1 MKRIH
6 NRLVILL
13 IFALLL
19 SLAAPVGAAGSRITI
34 RTPED
39 LVELSRRCS
48 LDSWSRGKTV
58 VLSADLDLS
67 DVEFSSIPT
76 FGGTFDGQGYTI
88 SGLTITGSGN
98 VRGLFRY
105 LQSGGVVQNVSLE
118 VTIEPTDLQDSLGG
132 LVGNNR
138 GSVRNCT
145 VTGSIQG
152 ETNIGGIIGVNES
165 SGKIINSTFSG
176 SVTGEHYV
184 GGIAGQNLGSILQC
198 VNQGKI
204 NTVAVEG
211 EADLEDLDSRPL
223 NSTENLPAC
232 TDIGGITGFSTG
244 VLQSCKNTGPVGYE
258 HVGYN
263 VGGIAGRQS
272 GYLNGCTNQG
282 VILGR
287 KDVGGIAGQ
296 LEPEI
301 FLRYGEDLLN
311 QLWSE
316 LGTLGD
322 QVDHLLSDLN
332 STNTSTTAQLQML
345 SSHAGTA
352 QDAAGELMDAAKD
365 WANGNLSTVNDLSA
379 RISWSL
385 QQLEPILETL
395 RPLPE
400 ELTDA
405 VDALE
410 EGLDQAEQAGDLASD
425 AGQSL
430 RTALQE
436 ALRAADH
443 MNEGLEHIRAS
454 QDALKSALGD
464 PNEIKLALE
473 QMAKGIGQLG
483 DGTVAFSEAME
494 HLRDGWAALPDVSSI
509 DAFLQAF
516 EDLSTAGTSTA
527 NGLKNIQKA
536 FIRLKDTI
544 TANGDPTEALKT
556 ALQELEKAA
565 ASFQSGADQLQTAG
579 KHLLSALD
587 TLEDAGIYLD
597 GVVDAF
603 RDAGDAFNNA
613 FSRLGEGADAFHEMV
628 KTLAEEPSIQFTP
641 IGSDMTARGDA
652 LDAALSDLLGSA
664 DDLGDLLSQSSDTI
678 LGDLSAVSQQLQSI
692 TDLLRQET
700 SLKKSGEGDRIEDI
714 SDQVDG
720 RSQRTGCLSDARNE
734 GVVKGDVNVAGI
746 AGSMAIEYDFDPE
759 DDLVEVG
766 DRSLDV
772 RYQTKA
778 VVLSCINL
786 GEVTGKKDDAGGIV
800 GRMDLGQVSHCEN
813 YGSVSSAD
821 GSYVGGIAGASW
833 GSIRDSW
840 ARCTLSGDHYVGGI
854 AGYGSTLKNCHTLI
868 TLQEGSAYVG
878 TVAGSVDPEG
888 TVTGNTFTQEALGA
902 IDGISYAGQAEPVTF
917 GALCAAGAPETFAQ
931 LELTFRADGKE
942 VAVVPFQY
950 GKGIARLPE
959 IPAKKGYSAAWP
971 DLDYS
976 HLTASQTLEAIYTP
990 YTSSLTDG
998 GDLPDILVDGSFS
1011 AQAKVSH
1018 TTKETAWTDSKGE
1031 SHQGT
1036 AYTVTVKDPVLDAV
1050 SYTVHCRLPEANGRY
1065 AVWVQTG
1072 ENWQRQDSEKDGSYL
1087 LFPSTEETITFCL
1100 VEEGNPLVKYLLT
1113 FTVLAAGLFI
1123 LFWRRRM
1130 QKKKEHAQQ
1139 PPASSLEF
1147 KGIKPPP
1154 KRRSPRRHLFPGT
1167 AANVSCVEV
1176 LFVIAGFRRCSPS
1189 KETPPFVSKS

>member
-1 MKRIH
+1 M
-6 NRLVILL
+6 
-13 IFALLL
+13 
-19 SLAAPVGAAGSRITI
+19 
-34 RTPED
+34 
-39 LVELSRRCS
+39 
-48 LDSWSRGKTV
+48 
-58 VLSADLDLS
+58 
-67 DVEFSSIPT
+67 EFSSIPT

-138 GSVRNCT
+138 GSVRNCA

-332 STNTSTTAQLQML
+332 STNTSTTAQLQTL

-454 QDALKSALGD
+454 QDALKLALGD

-556 ALQELEKAA
+556 ALQELQKAA

-1139 PPASSLEF
+1139 PPASSLE
-1147 KGIKPPP
+1147 
-1154 KRRSPRRHLFPGT
+1154 
-1167 AANVSCVEV
+1167 
-1176 LFVIAGFRRCSPS
+1176 S
-1189 KETPPFVSKS
+1189 KE

>member
-6 NRLVILL
+6 NRLAILL

-365 WANGNLSTVNDLSA
+365 WATGNLSTVNDLSA

-778 VVLSCINL
+778 VILSCINL

-1100 VEEGNPLVKYLLT
+1100 VEEGNSLVKYLLT

-1139 PPASSLEF
+1139 PPASSLE
-1147 KGIKPPP
+1147 
-1154 KRRSPRRHLFPGT
+1154 
-1167 AANVSCVEV
+1167 
-1176 LFVIAGFRRCSPS
+1176 S
-1189 KETPPFVSKS
+1189 KE

>member
-6 NRLVILL
+6 NRLAILL

-332 STNTSTTAQLQML
+332 STNTSTTAQLQTL

-425 AGQSL
+425 AVQSL

-664 DDLGDLLSQSSDTI
+664 DDLSDLLSQSSDTI

-778 VVLSCINL
+778 VILSCINL

-1087 LFPSTEETITFCL
+1087 LFPSTGETITFCL

-1139 PPASSLEF
+1139 PPASSLE
-1147 KGIKPPP
+1147 
-1154 KRRSPRRHLFPGT
+1154 
-1167 AANVSCVEV
+1167 
-1176 LFVIAGFRRCSPS
+1176 S
-1189 KETPPFVSKS
+1189 KE

>member
-6 NRLVILL
+6 NRLAILL

-332 STNTSTTAQLQML
+332 STNTSTTAQLQTL

-473 QMAKGIGQLG
+473 QMAKGIDQLG

-494 HLRDGWAALPDVSSI
+494 HLRDGWAALPDVSSV

-536 FIRLKDTI
+536 FTRLKDTI

-603 RDAGDAFNNA
+603 RDAGNAFNKA

-664 DDLGDLLSQSSDTI
+664 DDLSDLLSQSSDTI

-1139 PPASSLEF
+1139 PPASSLE
-1147 KGIKPPP
+1147 
-1154 KRRSPRRHLFPGT
+1154 
-1167 AANVSCVEV
+1167 
-1176 LFVIAGFRRCSPS
+1176 S
-1189 KETPPFVSKS
+1189 KE

>member
-332 STNTSTTAQLQML
+332 STNTSTTAQLQTL

-556 ALQELEKAA
+556 ALQELQKAA

-746 AGSMAIEYDFDPE
+746 AGSMAIENDFDRE

-1139 PPASSLEF
+1139 PPASSLE
-1147 KGIKPPP
+1147 
-1154 KRRSPRRHLFPGT
+1154 
-1167 AANVSCVEV
+1167 
-1176 LFVIAGFRRCSPS
+1176 S
-1189 KETPPFVSKS
+1189 KE

>member
-6 NRLVILL
+6 NRLAILL

-332 STNTSTTAQLQML
+332 STNTSTTAQLQTL

-410 EGLDQAEQAGDLASD
+410 EGLDQAEQAGDLASN

-473 QMAKGIGQLG
+473 QMAKGISQLG

-778 VVLSCINL
+778 VILSCINL

-1036 AYTVTVKDPVLDAV
+1036 AYTVTVKDPVLDVV

-1113 FTVLAAGLFI
+1113 FTVLAAGFFI

-1139 PPASSLEF
+1139 PPASSLE
-1147 KGIKPPP
+1147 
-1154 KRRSPRRHLFPGT
+1154 
-1167 AANVSCVEV
+1167 
-1176 LFVIAGFRRCSPS
+1176 S
-1189 KETPPFVSKS
+1189 KE

>member
-332 STNTSTTAQLQML
+332 STNTSTTAQLQTL

-454 QDALKSALGD
+454 QDALKSALGN

-565 ASFQSGADQLQTAG
+565 TSFQSGADQLQTAG

-641 IGSDMTARGDA
+641 IGSDMTARGDT

-778 VVLSCINL
+778 VILSCINL

-888 TVTGNTFTQEALGA
+888 TVTGNTFTQEDLGA

-1100 VEEGNPLVKYLLT
+1100 VEEGNSLVKYLLT

-1139 PPASSLEF
+1139 PPASSLE
-1147 KGIKPPP
+1147 
-1154 KRRSPRRHLFPGT
+1154 
-1167 AANVSCVEV
+1167 
-1176 LFVIAGFRRCSPS
+1176 S
-1189 KETPPFVSKS
+1189 KE

>member
-6 NRLVILL
+6 NRLAILL

-778 VVLSCINL
+778 VILSCINL

-917 GALCAAGAPETFAQ
+917 GALCAAGAPQTFAQ

-1100 VEEGNPLVKYLLT
+1100 VEEGNSLVKYLLT

-1139 PPASSLEF
+1139 PPASSLE
-1147 KGIKPPP
+1147 
-1154 KRRSPRRHLFPGT
+1154 
-1167 AANVSCVEV
+1167 
-1176 LFVIAGFRRCSPS
+1176 S
-1189 KETPPFVSKS
+1189 KE

>member
-6 NRLVILL
+6 NRLAILL

-138 GSVRNCT
+138 GSVRNCA
-145 VTGSIQG
+145 VTGNIQG

-322 QVDHLLSDLN
+322 QVDHLLTDLDRA
-332 STNTSTTAQLQML
+332 NTSTTAQLQVL

-410 EGLDQAEQAGDLASD
+410 EGLDQAEQAGDLASE

-430 RTALQE
+430 RKALQE

-664 DDLGDLLSQSSDTI
+664 DDLSDLLSQSSDTI

-734 GVVKGDVNVAGI
+734 GVIKGDVNVAGI

-800 GRMDLGQVSHCEN
+800 GRMDLGQVSQCEN

-1139 PPASSLEF
+1139 PPASSLE
-1147 KGIKPPP
+1147 
-1154 KRRSPRRHLFPGT
+1154 
-1167 AANVSCVEV
+1167 
-1176 LFVIAGFRRCSPS
+1176 S
-1189 KETPPFVSKS
+1189 KE

>member
-6 NRLVILL
+6 NRLAILL

-527 NGLKNIQKA
+527 NGLKNIQTA
-536 FIRLKDTI
+536 FIRMKDTI
-544 TANGDPTEALKT
+544 TANGDPTAALNT

-565 ASFQSGADQLQTAG
+565 ASFQSGADHLQTAG

-778 VVLSCINL
+778 VILSCINL

-1100 VEEGNPLVKYLLT
+1100 VEEGNSLVKYLLT

-1139 PPASSLEF
+1139 PPASSLE
-1147 KGIKPPP
+1147 
-1154 KRRSPRRHLFPGT
+1154 
-1167 AANVSCVEV
+1167 
-1176 LFVIAGFRRCSPS
+1176 S
-1189 KETPPFVSKS
+1189 KE

>member
-6 NRLVILL
+6 NRLAILL

-332 STNTSTTAQLQML
+332 STNTSTTAQLQTL

-1139 PPASSLEF
+1139 PPASSLE
-1147 KGIKPPP
+1147 
-1154 KRRSPRRHLFPGT
+1154 
-1167 AANVSCVEV
+1167 
-1176 LFVIAGFRRCSPS
+1176 S
-1189 KETPPFVSKS
+1189 KE

>member
-1 MKRIH
+1 MKRNH
-6 NRLVILL
+6 NRRAILL

-778 VVLSCINL
+778 VILSCINL

-1100 VEEGNPLVKYLLT
+1100 VEEGNSLVKYLLT

-1139 PPASSLEF
+1139 PPASSLE
-1147 KGIKPPP
+1147 
-1154 KRRSPRRHLFPGT
+1154 
-1167 AANVSCVEV
+1167 
-1176 LFVIAGFRRCSPS
+1176 S
-1189 KETPPFVSKS
+1189 KE

>member
-6 NRLVILL
+6 NRLAILL

-778 VVLSCINL
+778 VILSCINL

-868 TLQEGSAYVG
+868 TLQEGSAYVV

-1100 VEEGNPLVKYLLT
+1100 VEEGNSLVKYLLT

-1139 PPASSLEF
+1139 PPASSLE
-1147 KGIKPPP
+1147 
-1154 KRRSPRRHLFPGT
+1154 
-1167 AANVSCVEV
+1167 
-1176 LFVIAGFRRCSPS
+1176 S
-1189 KETPPFVSKS
+1189 KE

>member
-6 NRLVILL
+6 NRLAILL

-700 SLKKSGEGDRIEDI
+700 SLKKSGEGDWIEDI

-778 VVLSCINL
+778 VILSCINL

-1100 VEEGNPLVKYLLT
+1100 VEEGNSLVKYLLT

-1139 PPASSLEF
+1139 PPASSLE
-1147 KGIKPPP
+1147 
-1154 KRRSPRRHLFPGT
+1154 
-1167 AANVSCVEV
+1167 
-1176 LFVIAGFRRCSPS
+1176 S
-1189 KETPPFVSKS
+1189 KE

>member
-6 NRLVILL
+6 NRLAILL

-778 VVLSCINL
+778 VILSCVNL

-1100 VEEGNPLVKYLLT
+1100 VEEGNSLVKYLLT

-1139 PPASSLEF
+1139 PPASSLE
-1147 KGIKPPP
+1147 
-1154 KRRSPRRHLFPGT
+1154 
-1167 AANVSCVEV
+1167 
-1176 LFVIAGFRRCSPS
+1176 S
-1189 KETPPFVSKS
+1189 KE

>member
-778 VVLSCINL
+778 VVLSCSTL
-786 GEVTGKKDDAGGIV
+786 GEVTGKKDDAGGLV

-1139 PPASSLEF
+1139 PPASSLE
-1147 KGIKPPP
+1147 
-1154 KRRSPRRHLFPGT
+1154 
-1167 AANVSCVEV
+1167 
-1176 LFVIAGFRRCSPS
+1176 S
-1189 KETPPFVSKS
+1189 KE

>member
-6 NRLVILL
+6 NRLAILL
-13 IFALLL
+13 TFALLL

-138 GSVRNCT
+138 GSVRNCA

-176 SVTGEHYV
+176 AVTGEHYV

-332 STNTSTTAQLQML
+332 STNTSTTAQLQTL

-454 QDALKSALGD
+454 QDALKLALGD

-556 ALQELEKAA
+556 ALQELQKAA

-1139 PPASSLEF
+1139 PPASSLE
-1147 KGIKPPP
+1147 
-1154 KRRSPRRHLFPGT
+1154 
-1167 AANVSCVEV
+1167 
-1176 LFVIAGFRRCSPS
+1176 S
-1189 KETPPFVSKS
+1189 KE

>member
-6 NRLVILL
+6 NRLAILL

-443 MNEGLEHIRAS
+443 MHEGLEHIRAS

-772 RYQTKA
+772 RDQTKA
-778 VVLSCINL
+778 VILSCINL

-1100 VEEGNPLVKYLLT
+1100 VEEGNSLVKYLLT

-1139 PPASSLEF
+1139 PPASSLE
-1147 KGIKPPP
+1147 
-1154 KRRSPRRHLFPGT
+1154 
-1167 AANVSCVEV
+1167 
-1176 LFVIAGFRRCSPS
+1176 S
-1189 KETPPFVSKS
+1189 KE

>member
-6 NRLVILL
+6 NRLAILL

-152 ETNIGGIIGVNES
+152 ETNIVGIIGVNES

-204 NTVAVEG
+204 NTVTVEG

-332 STNTSTTAQLQML
+332 STNTSTTAQLQTL

-746 AGSMAIEYDFDPE
+746 VGSMAIEYDFDPE

-902 IDGISYAGQAEPVTF
+902 IDGISYAGQAEPVKF

-1139 PPASSLEF
+1139 PPASSLE
-1147 KGIKPPP
+1147 
-1154 KRRSPRRHLFPGT
+1154 
-1167 AANVSCVEV
+1167 
-1176 LFVIAGFRRCSPS
+1176 S
-1189 KETPPFVSKS
+1189 KE

>member
-6 NRLVILL
+6 NRLAILL

-778 VVLSCINL
+778 VILSCINL

-840 ARCTLSGDHYVGGI
+840 ARYTLSGDHYVGGI

-1100 VEEGNPLVKYLLT
+1100 VEEGNSLVKYLLT

-1139 PPASSLEF
+1139 PPASSLE
-1147 KGIKPPP
+1147 
-1154 KRRSPRRHLFPGT
+1154 
-1167 AANVSCVEV
+1167 
-1176 LFVIAGFRRCSPS
+1176 S
-1189 KETPPFVSKS
+1189 KE

>member
-641 IGSDMTARGDA
+641 IGSDITARGDA

-1139 PPASSLEF
+1139 PPASSLE
-1147 KGIKPPP
+1147 
-1154 KRRSPRRHLFPGT
+1154 
-1167 AANVSCVEV
+1167 
-1176 LFVIAGFRRCSPS
+1176 S
-1189 KETPPFVSKS
+1189 KE

>member
-6 NRLVILL
+6 NRLAILL

-152 ETNIGGIIGVNES
+152 QTNIGGIIGVNES

-332 STNTSTTAQLQML
+332 STNTSTTAQLQTL

-379 RISWSL
+379 RISWS
-385 QQLEPILETL
+385 
-395 RPLPE
+395 
-400 ELTDA
+400 
-405 VDALE
+405 
-410 EGLDQAEQAGDLASD
+410 
-425 AGQSL
+425 
-430 RTALQE
+430 
-436 ALRAADH
+436 LRAADH

-494 HLRDGWAALPDVSSI
+494 HLRDGWAALPDVSSV

-536 FIRLKDTI
+536 FTRLKDTI

-603 RDAGDAFNNA
+603 RDAGNAFNKA

-664 DDLGDLLSQSSDTI
+664 DDLSDLLSQSSDTI

-734 GVVKGDVNVAGI
+734 VVVKGDVNVAGI

-1139 PPASSLEF
+1139 PPASSLE
-1147 KGIKPPP
+1147 
-1154 KRRSPRRHLFPGT
+1154 
-1167 AANVSCVEV
+1167 
-1176 LFVIAGFRRCSPS
+1176 S
-1189 KETPPFVSKS
+1189 KE

>member
-6 NRLVILL
+6 NRLAILL

-516 EDLSTAGTSTA
+516 EDLSTAVTSTA

-778 VVLSCINL
+778 VILSCINL

-1100 VEEGNPLVKYLLT
+1100 VEEGNSLVKYLLT

-1139 PPASSLEF
+1139 PPASSLE
-1147 KGIKPPP
+1147 
-1154 KRRSPRRHLFPGT
+1154 
-1167 AANVSCVEV
+1167 
-1176 LFVIAGFRRCSPS
+1176 S
-1189 KETPPFVSKS
+1189 KE

>member
-6 NRLVILL
+6 NRLAILL

-132 LVGNNR
+132 LVGNNC

-332 STNTSTTAQLQML
+332 STNTSTTAQLQTL

-436 ALRAADH
+436 AFRAADH

-494 HLRDGWAALPDVSSI
+494 HLRDGWAALPDVSSV

-536 FIRLKDTI
+536 FTRLKDTI

-603 RDAGDAFNNA
+603 RDAGNAFNKA

-664 DDLGDLLSQSSDTI
+664 DDLSDLLSQSSDTI

-1139 PPASSLEF
+1139 PPASSLE
-1147 KGIKPPP
+1147 
-1154 KRRSPRRHLFPGT
+1154 
-1167 AANVSCVEV
+1167 
-1176 LFVIAGFRRCSPS
+1176 S
-1189 KETPPFVSKS
+1189 KE

>member
-6 NRLVILL
+6 NRLAILL
-13 IFALLL
+13 TFALLL

-138 GSVRNCT
+138 GSVRNCA

-211 EADLEDLDSRPL
+211 EADREDLDSRPL

-332 STNTSTTAQLQML
+332 STNTSTTAQLQTL

-454 QDALKSALGD
+454 QDALKLALGD

-556 ALQELEKAA
+556 ALQELQKAA

-971 DLDYS
+971 DLEYS

-1139 PPASSLEF
+1139 PPASSLE
-1147 KGIKPPP
+1147 
-1154 KRRSPRRHLFPGT
+1154 
-1167 AANVSCVEV
+1167 
-1176 LFVIAGFRRCSPS
+1176 S
-1189 KETPPFVSKS
+1189 KE

>member
-6 NRLVILL
+6 NRLAILL

-332 STNTSTTAQLQML
+332 STNTSTTAQLQTL

-664 DDLGDLLSQSSDTI
+664 DDLSDLLSQSSDTI

-778 VVLSCINL
+778 VILSCINL

-1065 AVWVQTG
+1065 AGWVQTG

-1087 LFPSTEETITFCL
+1087 LFPSTGETITFCL

-1139 PPASSLEF
+1139 PPASSLE
-1147 KGIKPPP
+1147 
-1154 KRRSPRRHLFPGT
+1154 
-1167 AANVSCVEV
+1167 
-1176 LFVIAGFRRCSPS
+1176 S
-1189 KETPPFVSKS
+1189 KE

>member
-6 NRLVILL
+6 NRLAILL

-332 STNTSTTAQLQML
+332 STNTSTTAQLQTL

-664 DDLGDLLSQSSDTI
+664 DDLSDLLSQSSDTI

-778 VVLSCINL
+778 VILSCINL

-1050 SYTVHCRLPEANGRY
+1050 SYTVHFRLPEANGRY

-1087 LFPSTEETITFCL
+1087 LFPSTGETITFCL

-1139 PPASSLEF
+1139 PPASSLE
-1147 KGIKPPP
+1147 
-1154 KRRSPRRHLFPGT
+1154 
-1167 AANVSCVEV
+1167 
-1176 LFVIAGFRRCSPS
+1176 S
-1189 KETPPFVSKS
+1189 KE

>member
-6 NRLVILL
+6 NRLAILL

-778 VVLSCINL
+778 VILSCINL

-888 TVTGNTFTQEALGA
+888 TVTGNTFTKEALGA

-1100 VEEGNPLVKYLLT
+1100 VEEGNSLVKYLLT

-1139 PPASSLEF
+1139 PPASSLE
-1147 KGIKPPP
+1147 
-1154 KRRSPRRHLFPGT
+1154 
-1167 AANVSCVEV
+1167 
-1176 LFVIAGFRRCSPS
+1176 S
-1189 KETPPFVSKS
+1189 KE

>member
-6 NRLVILL
+6 NRLAILL

-332 STNTSTTAQLQML
+332 STNTSTTAQLQTL

-1036 AYTVTVKDPVLDAV
+1036 AYTVTVKDPVLDVV

-1139 PPASSLEF
+1139 PPASSLE
-1147 KGIKPPP
+1147 
-1154 KRRSPRRHLFPGT
+1154 
-1167 AANVSCVEV
+1167 
-1176 LFVIAGFRRCSPS
+1176 S
-1189 KETPPFVSKS
+1189 KE

>member
-6 NRLVILL
+6 NRLAILL
-13 IFALLL
+13 TFALLL

-332 STNTSTTAQLQML
+332 STNTSTTAQLQTL

-714 SDQVDG
+714 SAQVDG

-1139 PPASSLEF
+1139 PPASSLE
-1147 KGIKPPP
+1147 
-1154 KRRSPRRHLFPGT
+1154 
-1167 AANVSCVEV
+1167 
-1176 LFVIAGFRRCSPS
+1176 S
-1189 KETPPFVSKS
+1189 KE

>member
-6 NRLVILL
+6 NRLAILL

-39 LVELSRRCS
+39 LVELYRRCS

-778 VVLSCINL
+778 VILSCINL

-1100 VEEGNPLVKYLLT
+1100 VEEGNSLVKYLLT

-1139 PPASSLEF
+1139 PPASSLE
-1147 KGIKPPP
+1147 
-1154 KRRSPRRHLFPGT
+1154 
-1167 AANVSCVEV
+1167 
-1176 LFVIAGFRRCSPS
+1176 S
-1189 KETPPFVSKS
+1189 KE

>member
-6 NRLVILL
+6 NRLAILL

-211 EADLEDLDSRPL
+211 EADLEDLESRPL

-778 VVLSCINL
+778 VILSCINL

-1100 VEEGNPLVKYLLT
+1100 VEEGNSLVKYLLT

-1139 PPASSLEF
+1139 PPASSLE
-1147 KGIKPPP
+1147 
-1154 KRRSPRRHLFPGT
+1154 
-1167 AANVSCVEV
+1167 
-1176 LFVIAGFRRCSPS
+1176 S
-1189 KETPPFVSKS
+1189 KE

>member
-6 NRLVILL
+6 NRLAILL

-58 VLSADLDLS
+58 VLSADRDLS

-332 STNTSTTAQLQML
+332 STNTSTTAQLQTL

-565 ASFQSGADQLQTAG
+565 TSFQSGADQLQTAG

-1139 PPASSLEF
+1139 PPASSLE
-1147 KGIKPPP
+1147 
-1154 KRRSPRRHLFPGT
+1154 
-1167 AANVSCVEV
+1167 
-1176 LFVIAGFRRCSPS
+1176 S
-1189 KETPPFVSKS
+1189 KE

>member
-714 SDQVDG
+714 TEQVDG

-1139 PPASSLEF
+1139 PPASSLE
-1147 KGIKPPP
+1147 
-1154 KRRSPRRHLFPGT
+1154 
-1167 AANVSCVEV
+1167 
-1176 LFVIAGFRRCSPS
+1176 S
-1189 KETPPFVSKS
+1189 KE

>member
-6 NRLVILL
+6 NRLAILL

-494 HLRDGWAALPDVSSI
+494 HLRDGWAALPDISSI

-778 VVLSCINL
+778 VILSCINL

-1100 VEEGNPLVKYLLT
+1100 VEEGNSLVKYLLT

-1139 PPASSLEF
+1139 PPASSLE
-1147 KGIKPPP
+1147 
-1154 KRRSPRRHLFPGT
+1154 
-1167 AANVSCVEV
+1167 
-1176 LFVIAGFRRCSPS
+1176 S
-1189 KETPPFVSKS
+1189 KE

>member
-6 NRLVILL
+6 NRLAILL

-332 STNTSTTAQLQML
+332 STNTSTTAQLQTL

-1018 TTKETAWTDSKGE
+1018 KTKETAWTDSKGE

-1072 ENWQRQDSEKDGSYL
+1072 ESWQRQDSKKDGSYL

-1139 PPASSLEF
+1139 PPASSLE
-1147 KGIKPPP
+1147 
-1154 KRRSPRRHLFPGT
+1154 
-1167 AANVSCVEV
+1167 
-1176 LFVIAGFRRCSPS
+1176 S
-1189 KETPPFVSKS
+1189 KE

>member
-6 NRLVILL
+6 NRLAILL

-436 ALRAADH
+436 ALRAPDH
-443 MNEGLEHIRAS
+443 INEGLEHIRAS

-778 VVLSCINL
+778 VILSCINL

-1100 VEEGNPLVKYLLT
+1100 VEEGNSLVKYLLT

-1139 PPASSLEF
+1139 PPASSLE
-1147 KGIKPPP
+1147 
-1154 KRRSPRRHLFPGT
+1154 
-1167 AANVSCVEV
+1167 
-1176 LFVIAGFRRCSPS
+1176 S
-1189 KETPPFVSKS
+1189 KE

>member
-6 NRLVILL
+6 NRLAILL

-778 VVLSCINL
+778 VILSCINL

-1100 VEEGNPLVKYLLT
+1100 VEEGNSLVKYLLT

-1123 LFWRRRM
+1123 LFWRRRKK
-1130 QKKKEHAQQ
+1130 KKKEHAQQ
-1139 PPASSLEF
+1139 PPASSLE
-1147 KGIKPPP
+1147 
-1154 KRRSPRRHLFPGT
+1154 
-1167 AANVSCVEV
+1167 
-1176 LFVIAGFRRCSPS
+1176 S
-1189 KETPPFVSKS
+1189 KE

>member
-6 NRLVILL
+6 NRLAILL

-454 QDALKSALGD
+454 QDALNSALGD

-778 VVLSCINL
+778 VILSCINL

-1100 VEEGNPLVKYLLT
+1100 VEEGNSLVKYLLT

-1139 PPASSLEF
+1139 PPASSLE
-1147 KGIKPPP
+1147 
-1154 KRRSPRRHLFPGT
+1154 
-1167 AANVSCVEV
+1167 
-1176 LFVIAGFRRCSPS
+1176 S
-1189 KETPPFVSKS
+1189 KE